1 MKESIPVKD
10 AKPGMVLAKTVTND
24 KGMALCADGTALTED
39 LIDRFTQME
48 IDIIFIENNKEMSQV
63 EYLALKEKIVKRFAA
78 STDSNSLLG
87 KLKTVLLKHLE
98 SQKG

>member
-24 KGMALCADGTALTED
+24 KGMALCAEGTALTED

-48 IDIIFIENNKEMSQV
+48 IDIIFIENN
-63 EYLALKEKIVKRFAA
+63 VKSHRVFIARCPWIR
-78 STDSNSLLG
+78 NI
-87 KLKTVLLKHLE
+87 
-98 SQKG
+98 